1 MTRLNHPKP
10 MGILELTRHDD
21 PWPWPTLGEQW
32 RQWLSKWR
40 NVVEWRWPS
49 FNLVLVIDI
58 KSNKNKP
65 YGTNGAM
72 SCLGWTC
79 DHRGTCCQR
88 RRRQSVKYH
97 HRGHVEYGRRRD
109 RYPMTRLKSAH
120 RQWRRR
126 RMVDGCSCSSQCELE
141 WQRQGGWGPWKR
153 LASCRWHLNL

>member
-1 MTRLNHPKP
+1 
-10 MGILELTRHDD
+10 
-21 PWPWPTLGEQW
+21 
-32 RQWLSKWR
+32 
-40 NVVEWRWPS
+40 
-49 FNLVLVIDI
+49 
-58 KSNKNKP
+58 
-65 YGTNGAM
+65 M

-109 RYPMTRLKSAH
+109 RYPMIRLRSAH

-153 LASCRWHLNL
+153 LASCRWHLKKVKLNVAKIKSIHTSGLAILTIDRDDGTGSHSFFRSYSSLKTQLSLVKIWAEKIRSESLQFYRR